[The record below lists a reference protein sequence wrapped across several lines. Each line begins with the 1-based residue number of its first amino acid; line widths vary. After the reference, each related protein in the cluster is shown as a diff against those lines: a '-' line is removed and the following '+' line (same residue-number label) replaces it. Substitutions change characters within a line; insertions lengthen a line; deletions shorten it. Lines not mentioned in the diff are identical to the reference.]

1 MYKLTIAVGSF
12 LYELQA
18 LCTHM
23 LCWFWSIDVYW
34 LLSLVWQ
41 KHWMAKVL
49 PSKISVLPTFPFHVL
64 TTFTISITIFIRAW
78 PIEELFDKEVLK
90 QHWKQCALL
99 VIWAQETQRY
109 TYIYYIYIYI
119 CKPKEVLKS
128 RRRKMGIT
136 HM

>member
-1 MYKLTIAVGSF
+1 MYKLTIAVASF

-23 LCWFWSIDVYW
+23 LCWFWSVDVYW

-41 KHWMAKVL
+41 KHRMVKVL
-49 PSKISVLPTFPFHVL
+49 PSKISVFPTFQFHVL
-64 TTFTISITIFIRAW
+64 TTFTINITFLFLIFIRVW
-78 PIEELFDKEVLK
+78 PIEDLFDKEVF
-90 QHWKQCALL
+90 
-99 VIWAQETQRY
+99 IWAQETQRY
-109 TYIYYIYIYI
+109 TYIYIYIYTYI
-119 CKPKEVLKS
+119 YMYIYKPQEVLNS